1 MKKRNG
7 HLPLWECHMPWGLLS
22 AFPLSH
28 SSSSLC
34 CTLLLALFCSTT
46 LVAIVLRVLLVLCC
60 SWVLGI
66 LGAQELNTFWGCLLE
81 ILTDWADCLP
91 WTPISV
97 NRGAQRALKMG
108 LTLLELLP
116 MVVPRN
122 LWEKTL
128 KLHKVSYLPCIPI
141 WDRQTG

>member
-1 MKKRNG
+1 MKKAKWTSAIMGVPHAMRLVICFSALSLIFLFVLHTLAG
-7 HLPLWECHMPWGLLS
+7 SVLLNNTS
-22 AFPLSH
+22 SH
-28 SSSSLC
+28 SFES
-34 CTLLLALFCSTT
+34 
-46 LVAIVLRVLLVLCC
+46 LVLCC

-66 LGAQELNTFWGCLLE
+66 LGAQELNTFRGCLLE